1 MKFASEDRKDQK
13 IINEN
18 TDFLKLKENEEFVL
32 FTTTRGFGKISSA
45 YTYKINKNRVG
56 KGTIGIKISPKT
68 GKVVGSFI
76 VKEND
81 NIILVSEKGQII
93 RLNINQIRI
102 AGRTTQ
108 GVSIFKIPKEDLI
121 VSVSRVIELKEN
133 E

>member
-1 MKFASEDRKDQK
+1 MHQKIEKIKK

-56 KGTIGIKISPKT
+56 KGTIGIKITPKT

-81 NIILVSEKGQII
+81 NIILVSDKGQII
-93 RLNINQIRI
+93 RVNINQIRI

-108 GVSIFKIPKEDLI
+108 GVSIFKIPEG
-121 VSVSRVIELKEN
+121 
-133 E
+133 